1 MAAEVK
7 PSNAA
12 ELTLLPKE
20 RPLAAEM
27 KAWLEDNLT
36 RLPPDQRA
44 IVMGVEPQGL
54 IAFEAATVLPPLV
67 YDAGTGVTMAMVANR
82 AVAIQTIEDANAVKV
97 KRKDAY
103 LAEIGNNLFVGLE
116 RALKPNAPLLLNK
129 FKTAYPQSGAYAKYH
144 DGKRAWD
151 ALEAMSRA
159 TAQRAGEAASYDAKL
174 VTYDLKKLPA
184 DADADVFSARV
195 TDTAA
200 ARVHGAR
207 RGKPRHT
214 AGLSC
219 STRQ

>member
-1 MAAEVK
+1 MGVLMAAEVK

-82 AVAIQTIEDANAVKV
+82 AVAIQPNLVNKETNKAWGV
-97 KRKDAY
+97 
-103 LAEIGNNLFVGLE
+103 EI
-116 RALKPNAPLLLNK
+116 
-129 FKTAYPQSGAYAKYH
+129 T
-144 DGKRAWD
+144 W
-151 ALEAMSRA
+151 
-159 TAQRAGEAASYDAKL
+159 
-174 VTYDLKKLPA
+174 
-184 DADADVFSARV
+184 
-195 TDTAA
+195 
-200 ARVHGAR
+200 
-207 RGKPRHT
+207 
-214 AGLSC
+214 
-219 STRQ
+219 